1 MDSQDHK
8 RAASAADAVTAAIVE
23 TALDAIIMMD
33 YHGRVVEFNP
43 AAERMFGY
51 GRDEAVGRSLAE
63 LIIPPLLRS
72 QHRAGLK
79 RYLASGKTTMI
90 GSRLEL
96 IAMRSD
102 HSELPVELCITAV
115 QDQGGPP
122 LFIGSIRDLTDRNRI
137 QYELRRTKE
146 LYELVLD
153 NTQDLVSLVE
163 PGGVLRYASPSH
175 HRVLGYPEVE
185 LLGANVLDFVHP
197 DDVAMV
203 AERMAESVF
212 TGEGGFVSE
221 IRIRHKEGHWVTV
234 EGVGQVI
241 VREGEPTIILA
252 SARDISQRK
261 QAEEALLQMAA
272 IVESTDD
279 AISSASLDGVILSW
293 NRGAE
298 HLYGFPAAEAIGRS
312 IAIVVPP
319 ERPRELPLIL
329 DRVRAGERLEH
340 FETERVRKDGSRV
353 SVSLS
358 VSPIRDSAGRIVGSS
373 AIARD
378 ITDRKRAEEQIAFL
392 AYHDSLT
399 RLPNRARFDELLAM
413 GLARAR
419 RHGLALALLYLDLD
433 DFKTVNDT
441 LGHAAGDELLQQV
454 AHRLVAASRETDG
467 VARLGG
473 DEFMVLVPDLPRR
486 IGMATPSAPDPAA
499 LVVATVVRRIQD
511 ALLPAYRL
519 GRSTVSITASIGVS
533 IFPADA
539 DDPGTLFRNA
549 DVAMY
554 QSKRSGPGRWT
565 LFAATGGETE
575 REASATTSP
584 RLAGG
589 PSHTFQPGHEQ
600 PEDARE
606 ATRDHRRF
614 RGG

>member
-1 MDSQDHK
+1 MNSQNDK
-8 RAASAADAVTAAIVE
+8 RAVSAAHALTAAIVE
-23 TALDAIIMMD
+23 TALDAIIMID
-33 YHGRVVEFNP
+33 HHGRVVEFNP
-43 AAERMFGY
+43 AAERIFGY
-51 GRDEAVGRSLAE
+51 SRDDALGRKLAE
-63 LIIPPLLRS
+63 LIIPPLLRV

-79 RYLASGKTTMI
+79 RYLATGNATVM
-90 GSRLEL
+90 GRPLEL

-102 HSELPVELCITAV
+102 HSELPVELRISAV
-115 QDQGGPP
+115 HHQGGPP

-137 QYELRRTKE
+137 QHELRRTRE

-163 PGGVLRYASPSH
+163 PGGVIRYASPSH
-175 HRVLGYPEVE
+175 QRVLGYAEGE
-185 LLGANVLDFVHP
+185 LVGANVLDFVHP
-197 DDVAMV
+197 DDVTMV
-203 AERMAESVF
+203 AERMAESLSS
-212 TGEGGFVSE
+212 GEGGFVSE
-221 IRIRHKEGHWVTV
+221 IRIRHKEGHWLTL

-241 VREGEPTIILA
+241 VREGEPTVILA
-252 SARDISQRK
+252 SARDISERK
-261 QAEEALLQMAA
+261 QAEVALLQMAA

-279 AISSASLDGVILSW
+279 GVYSKSPEGVIQSW

-298 HLYGFPAAEAIGRS
+298 HLYGYTAAEAIGRS
-312 IAIVVPP
+312 VAMIIPP
-319 ERPRELPLIL
+319 DQPRELPEML
-329 DRVRAGERLEH
+329 DRLRRGERIEH
-340 FETERVRKDGSRV
+340 VETRRLRKDGSRV
-353 SVSLS
+353 HVSIS

-433 DFKTVNDT
+433 AFKLVNDN

-454 AHRLVAASRETDG
+454 ARRLIAASRETDG

-486 IGMATPSAPDPAA
+486 IGVAPPSAPDPAA
-499 LVVATVVRRIQD
+499 FVVETVVRRIQES
-511 ALLPAYRL
+511 LRPSFQL
-519 GRSTVSITASIGVS
+519 GQSNVSITASIGVS

-549 DVAMY
+549 DIAMY

-565 LFAATGGETE
+565 LFAATE
-575 REASATTSP
+575 REPQREPSAVPSS
-584 RLAGG
+584 RGSIG

-600 PEDARE
+600 PEDTRETAR
-606 ATRDHRRF
+606 DQRRF
-614 RGG
+614 RHS

>member
-1 MDSQDHK
+1 MDHNDK
-8 RAASAADAVTAAIVE
+8 RAAFAADAVSAAIVE
-23 TALDAIIMMD
+23 SALDAIVMID
-33 YHGRVVEFNP
+33 RHGRVVEFNP
-43 AAERMFGY
+43 AAERIFGY
-51 GRDEAVGRSLAE
+51 DRADAVGRYLAE

-79 RYLASGKTTMI
+79 RYLATGQSNMI
-90 GSRLEL
+90 GKPVEL

-102 HSELPVELCITAV
+102 HSELPVEISIKAV
-115 QDQGGPP
+115 QEAGSPP
-122 LFIGSIRDLTDRNRI
+122 LFIGCIRDLTDRNRI

-146 LYELVLD
+146 LHELVLD

-163 PGGVLRYASPSH
+163 PSGLIRYSSPSH
-175 HRVLGYPEVE
+175 QRVLGYDQDE
-185 LLGANVLDFVHP
+185 LVGANVLDFVHP
-197 DDVAMV
+197 DDAGMV
-203 AERMAESVF
+203 AERMAQSVSS
-212 TGEGGFVSE
+212 GEGGFVSE
-221 IRIRHKEGHWVTV
+221 VRIRHQEGHWVTL
-234 EGVGQVI
+234 EGLGRVI
-241 VREGEPTIILA
+241 IREGEPTIILA
-252 SARDISQRK
+252 SARDISERRH
-261 QAEEALLQMAA
+261 AEEALLRIAA

-279 AISSASLDGVILSW
+279 AIYSKSLDGVILSW
-293 NRGAE
+293 NSGAE
-298 HLYGFPAAEAIGRS
+298 HLYGYAASEAIGRS
-312 IAIVVPP
+312 VGMLVPP
-319 ERPRELPLIL
+319 DRPRELPLIL
-329 DRVRAGERLEH
+329 ERVREGERLEH

-358 VSPIRDSAGRIVGSS
+358 VSPIRDSAGRITGSS
-373 AIARD
+373 AIARN
-378 ITDRKRAEEQIAFL
+378 ITDRKLAEEQIAFL

-433 DFKTVNDT
+433 DFKLVNDS

-454 AHRLVAASRETDG
+454 AHRLIAASRETDG

-486 IGMATPSAPDPAA
+486 IGVAAASAPDPAA
-499 LVVATVVRRIQD
+499 LVVETVVQRIQES
-511 ALLPAYRL
+511 LRPSFQL

-565 LFAATGGETE
+565 LFAATRGRQEKE
-575 REASATTSP
+575 TSP
-584 RLAGG
+584 PSHSHGSGG

-600 PEDARE
+600 QDVARE
-606 ATRDHRRF
+606 ATLEKRRF
-614 RGG
+614 RRD